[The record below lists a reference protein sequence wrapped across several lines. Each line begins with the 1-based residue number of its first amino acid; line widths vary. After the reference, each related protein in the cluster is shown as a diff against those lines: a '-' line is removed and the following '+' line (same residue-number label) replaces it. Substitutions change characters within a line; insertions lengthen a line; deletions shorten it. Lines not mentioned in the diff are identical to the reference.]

1 MRSILTIRK
10 EYEKALQKKQELS
23 EKLKQLENDEPKS
36 FHDIWMTRDQI
47 AYWQGMAEG
56 LRFALEEIR
65 DHAENHV
72 RESAGPDDR

>member
-1 MRSILTIRK
+1 MHGMTKICA

-23 EKLKQLENDEPKS
+23 EKLKGLENTEPKN

-56 LRFALEEIR
+56 LKFAMDEMKT
-65 DHAENHV
+65 
-72 RESAGPDDR
+72 